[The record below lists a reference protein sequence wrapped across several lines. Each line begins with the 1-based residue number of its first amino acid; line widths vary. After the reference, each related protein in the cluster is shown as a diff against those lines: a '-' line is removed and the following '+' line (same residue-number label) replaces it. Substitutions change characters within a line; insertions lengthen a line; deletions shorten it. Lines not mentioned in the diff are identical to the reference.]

1 MFVFCAIRK
10 MQKIVFSL
18 KLFLFFAVNI
28 SFTISQDSIN
38 RMKSSE
44 TFPEIP
50 IRDGS
55 LKCTNDLQSNDG
67 GLHRKTTLVTLIDI
81 ESTDYIHPSN
91 TIFSNKNNNLFFI
104 ESSGRN
110 HINPRD
116 ACAIESAV
124 KNSGIS
130 GRIVVAMTSPILDVS
145 ANNATW
151 QIYTKFAESFVYFRF
166 VNVDTIFQGTPF
178 HELHINGH
186 LIHHEQK
193 NTVVQYR

>member
-1 MFVFCAIRK
+1 MVIMQTATYPFVLC
-10 MQKIVFSL
+10 
-18 KLFLFFAVNI
+18 LFFANNTSSNI
-28 SFTISQDSIN
+28 FQDATDIDKSKPNIYQHPIKNSSMKCASDGKSIDISLD
-38 RMKSSE
+38 K
-44 TFPEIP
+44 
-50 IRDGS
+50 
-55 LKCTNDLQSNDG
+55 
-67 GLHRKTTLVTLIDI
+67 KTKLITLTDI
-81 ESTDYIHPSN
+81 ESTDSIHSSTNVSSN
-91 TIFSNKNNNLFFI
+91 LNGNLFFI

-110 HINPRD
+110 YLGPRD

-130 GRIVVAMTSPILDVS
+130 GLIVVAMTSPILDVS

-166 VNVDTIFQGTPF
+166 VNVNTIFQGTPF

-186 LIHHEQK
+186 FIHHEQK

>member
-1 MFVFCAIRK
+1 MRYLSTFYFP
-10 MQKIVFSL
+10 SL
-18 KLFLFFAVNI
+18 NY
-28 SFTISQDSIN
+28 
-38 RMKSSE
+38 
-44 TFPEIP
+44 
-50 IRDGS
+50 
-55 LKCTNDLQSNDG
+55 
-67 GLHRKTTLVTLIDI
+67 RKTTLITLIDI

-91 TIFSNKNNNLFFI
+91 TIFSNKNDNLFFI

-124 KNSGIS
+124 KDSGIS
-130 GRIVVAMTSPILDVS
+130 GRIFVAMTSPILDVS

-166 VNVDTIFQGTPF
+166 VNVNAIFEGTPF
-178 HELHINGH
+178 HELRINGH

-193 NTVVQYR
+193 IQSFSTGKIIRMK

>member
-1 MFVFCAIRK
+1 MYTFDKAC
-10 MQKIVFSL
+10 FSGR
-18 KLFLFFAVNI
+18 FLEKWI
-28 SFTISQDSIN
+28 
-38 RMKSSE
+38 
-44 TFPEIP
+44 
-50 IRDGS
+50 
-55 LKCTNDLQSNDG
+55 
-67 GLHRKTTLVTLIDI
+67 
-81 ESTDYIHPSN
+81 
-91 TIFSNKNNNLFFI
+91 SNKNNNLFFI

-124 KNSGIS
+124 KDSGIS
-130 GRIVVAMTSPILDVS
+130 GRIFVAMTSPILDVS

-166 VNVDTIFQGTPF
+166 VNVNTIFQGTPF